1 MRKGLF
7 RHFKFSMFRGLFL
20 SLLGVVLFTCG
31 VMSLIMLNRSVKNMR
46 EEEGRLLESKLY
58 TIITDLENQMD
69 SMKEV
74 MADVSYRQE
83 FKWDFIKNNKYNEIA
98 AMAQMRSYV
107 KVNNI
112 WDMCFVKYPGYDN
125 IMTSDANV
133 TPVEVYL
140 SNLYGK
146 ENVQEVLA
154 LLEELYR
161 SKDKIC
167 VAYSR
172 GKTTLFL
179 VPTVRYGE
187 NNLNK
192 IVVGFEVPSGS
203 IEKRIEGLVGELGG
217 DIQIKYNE
225 KIIYVR
231 GELPQ
236 EKAQVMEYTSYD
248 GDFQIRYSIDEHDY
262 LSWKPIFTFEN
273 IIGFAVVGLL
283 IMGLVFA
290 LTFWN
295 YRPVHKL
302 ATKYIPTQGGDIQPA
317 LASIDQLIE
326 NLLKSKEK
334 DSLVL
339 QEQYKALQ
347 EQVAYMIVSG
357 YSGDALKNHMTLLNI
372 DYENSMFGVISCD
385 IPENVA
391 ASDTRM
397 LTMAI
402 GDLTGEEVLLYPCY
416 HKGIGLKV
424 LAVVEEEYQFNE
436 ALELLSSLFEIM
448 KLNIV
453 PKLSARSSD
462 LENWWHLTEEESET
476 TIAPVKINEK
486 QKHIV
491 GQVVEY
497 VQQHC
502 AEYDLSLDFVA
513 AQFATNPA
521 YLSRIIKQELGI
533 GYKEYLM
540 NLRMNKA
547 KELLLEPH
555 VSVADVC
562 QKIGYTNTSHFI
574 KLFQKHTGMTPAKY
588 RDVHCKER
596 QENINIG
603 G

>member
-1 MRKGLF
+1 MRKSLF
-7 RHFKFSMFRGLFL
+7 RHFKFSMFRGLFM
-20 SLLGVVLFTCG
+20 SLLGVVLLTCG
-31 VMSLIMLNRSVKNMR
+31 VMSLIMLNQSVKNMR

-58 TIITDLENQMD
+58 TIITDMENQVDAM
-69 SMKEV
+69 MEV

-83 FKWDFIKNNKYNEIA
+83 FRWNSIKKNKYNEIT
-98 AMAQMRSYV
+98 AMAQMKSYV

-125 IMTSDANV
+125 IMTSSANV
-133 TPVEVYL
+133 TPIEVYL

-146 ENVQEVLA
+146 ENVQEVLIV
-154 LLEELYR
+154 LEELYR
-161 SKDKIC
+161 SKEKIC
-167 VAYSR
+167 VAYSN

-179 VPTVRYGE
+179 LPTVRYSE
-187 NNLNK
+187 NSLNR
-192 IVVGFEVPSGS
+192 IVVGFEVSSNS
-203 IEKRIEGLVGELGG
+203 IEKRIEELAGELDD

-225 KIIYVR
+225 KIIYG
-231 GELPQ
+231 GELTE
-236 EKAQVMEYTSYD
+236 EKAQMLEYSSYD
-248 GDFQIRYSIDEHDY
+248 GSFQIRYRVVEHDY
-262 LSWKPIFTFEN
+262 FSWKPIFTFEN
-273 IIGFAVVGLL
+273 IIGFVAIGLL
-283 IMGLVFA
+283 VMGLVFA

-295 YRPVHKL
+295 YRPVRKL
-302 ATKYIPTQGGDIQPA
+302 ATKYIPAPGGDIQPA

-486 QKHIV
+486 QRRIV
-491 GQVVEY
+491 GQVMEY

-588 RDVHCKER
+588 RDVYCKER

>member
-20 SLLGVVLFTCG
+20 SLLGVVLLTCG
-31 VMSLIMLNRSVKNMR
+31 VMSLIMLNQSVKNMR
-46 EEEGRLLESKLY
+46 KEEGRLLESKLY
-58 TIITDLENQMD
+58 TIITDLENQVA

-83 FKWDFIKNNKYNEIA
+83 FKWDSIRNNKYNEIA
-98 AMAQMRSYV
+98 AIAQMKSYV

-125 IMTSDANV
+125 IMTSNADV

-140 SNLYGK
+140 ANLYGK
-146 ENVQEVLA
+146 ENVQEVLV

-187 NNLNK
+187 NNLNR

-203 IEKRIEGLVGELGG
+203 IEKRIKGLVGELGG
-217 DIQIKYNE
+217 DIQIQYNE
-225 KIIYVR
+225 KIIYGG

-236 EKAQVMEYTSYD
+236 EKAQVLEYISPD

-262 LSWKPIFTFEN
+262 LSWEPIFTFEN
-273 IIGFAVVGLL
+273 IIGFVVAGLL

-295 YRPVHKL
+295 YRPVRKL
-302 ATKYIPTQGGDIQPA
+302 ATKYIPAQGGDIQPA
-317 LASIDQLIE
+317 LASIDQLID

-334 DSLVL
+334 DSRVL
-339 QEQYKALQ
+339 QEQYKALR

-357 YSGDALKNHMTLLNI
+357 YSGDALKNHMMLLNI
-372 DYENSMFGVISCD
+372 DYESSVFGVISCE
-385 IPENVA
+385 IPEHVEVP
-391 ASDTRM
+391 DMGM
-397 LTMAI
+397 LTTAI
-402 GDLTGEEVLLYPCY
+402 GDLAGEEVLLYPCH
-416 HKGIGLKV
+416 HKGMGLKV
-424 LAVVEEEYQFNE
+424 LAVVEEVYQFNE
-436 ALELLSSLFEIM
+436 ALELLGSLFETM
-448 KLNIV
+448 KLDIV
-453 PKLSARSSD
+453 PRLSARSSD
-462 LENWWHLTEEESET
+462 LENWWHLTEEQSMET
-476 TIAPVKINEK
+476 TAPVKINDK
-486 QKHIV
+486 QKRVV
-491 GQVVEY
+491 GQVLEY
-497 VQQHC
+497 VQQHY

-513 AQFATNPA
+513 AQFTTHPA
-521 YLSRIIKQELGI
+521 YLSRIIKQDLGI

-540 NLRMNKA
+540 ELRMNKA
-547 KELLLEPH
+547 KELLLDPR

-562 QKIGYTNTSHFI
+562 QKIGYANTSHFI

-588 RDVHCKER
+588 RDEYCKER
-596 QENINIG
+596 QEET
-603 G
+603 